1 MDPHL
6 QSEEISQRLAEVC
19 GVLAHPRRLQILN
32 RLARRP
38 QTASD
43 LAGALKFPPAEIL
56 DHLNALSRCGL
67 VLEKGPRPDE
77 TYALAHQC
85 TDEALSLLQAIG
97 RDAASR
103 RSSA

>member
-6 QSEEISQRLAEVC
+6 QSEEMSQRLAEVC

-43 LAGALKFPPAEIL
+43 LEGALKFPHAEII
-56 DHLNALSRCGL
+56 DHLQALSRCGL
-67 VLEKGPRPDE
+67 VLEKDLRPDG

-85 TDEALSLLQAIG
+85 TIEALSLLQAVG
-97 RDAASR
+97 REAADR